1 MLIFGNEDIKKISEL
16 LGVEPKSYENA
27 WIWTL
32 INDDYS
38 KPLVFTLYSGIDI
51 GSESEGA
58 LVSVQT
64 MHGYYELHGV
74 KSYMFFEPDEVIFIS
89 VEGEYMSSLIIGKE
103 CTCSL
108 YSNISIKILNSD
120 FSELHPAVLLSAMQ
134 LSIAES
140 AIRE

>member
-1 MLIFGNEDIKKISEL
+1 MLIFGNADIRKISEL
-16 LGVEPKSYENA
+16 LEAEPKVYDNA

-32 INDDYS
+32 VNIDYS

-51 GSESEGA
+51 GAESEGA
-58 LVSVQT
+58 IVSVQT
-64 MHGYYELHGV
+64 VHGYYELHGV

-89 VEGEYMSSLIIGKE
+89 VEGEYMSSLIIGKQ

-108 YSNISIKILNSD
+108 YSNISLKILKSD

-140 AIRE
+140 GLHE